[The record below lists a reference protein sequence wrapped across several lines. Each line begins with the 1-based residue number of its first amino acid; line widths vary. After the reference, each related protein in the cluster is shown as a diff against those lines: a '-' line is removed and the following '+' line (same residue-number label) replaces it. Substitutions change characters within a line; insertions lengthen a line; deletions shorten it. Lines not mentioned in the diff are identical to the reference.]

1 MQGQNLVGLCTNV
14 LYILMICFHFKFQL
28 HCSTHSRWLYR
39 PYCIQYIRR
48 PDYAVCINLYSR
60 SCILVCYVWISYFTL
75 ISWPPVLLQNHYQL
89 QPCSPERGQGRVQL
103 FIAGTVSTSWSQPTP
118 GATDSIRPTDYSHKR
133 PKERR
138 VLFTAGAA
146 STGQRTTWAYNKPST
161 TIYLQNK
168 LLNHRI
174 AVSSEQPIENQVNLV
189 TQRGHLSGH
198 LWQCRWLTTWHL
210 VHTSRL
216 SSYNM

>member
-1 MQGQNLVGLCTNV
+1 MNEWAKLGCKEEMELSSLNWL
-14 LYILMICFHFKFQL
+14 ISIFH
-28 HCSTHSRWLYR
+28 S
-39 PYCIQYIRR
+39 
-48 PDYAVCINLYSR
+48 N
-60 SCILVCYVWISYFTL
+60 
-75 ISWPPVLLQNHYQL
+75 SWPPVLLHTTTNCSHTLHRGGECSCLLLVHTAQVSP
-89 QPCSPERGQGRVQL
+89 QPK
-103 FIAGTVSTSWSQPTP
+103 
-118 GATDSIRPTDYSHKR
+118 ATDSIRPTDYSHKR